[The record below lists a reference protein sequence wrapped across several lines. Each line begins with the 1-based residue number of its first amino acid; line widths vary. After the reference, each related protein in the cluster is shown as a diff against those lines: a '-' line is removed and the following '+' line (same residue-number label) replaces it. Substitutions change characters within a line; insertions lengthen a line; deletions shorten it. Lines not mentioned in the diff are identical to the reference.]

1 MKTVALA
8 IILGLS
14 GFALSQEEEHLNGKS
29 ISYSK
34 NESNE
39 IERVVS
45 TKQALEV
52 SVYPNPAQGQVF
64 IEASEG
70 ANVSI
75 YSAAGTY
82 IGTWTIGPEAKL
94 SIEDLPQGSF
104 VCSIL
109 EGEKRTVKKLVI
121 L

>member
-1 MKTVALA
+1 M
-8 IILGLS
+8 IMILGTS
-14 GFALSQEEEHLNGKS
+14 CIAFSQEEKHLSGTS
-29 ISYSK
+29 VSES
-34 NESNE
+34 ESNE
-39 IERVVS
+39 IERVAS
-45 TKQALEV
+45 AKQALEV
-52 SVYPNPAQGQVF
+52 SVYPNPAQGKFF
-64 IEASEG
+64 IEAMEG

-82 IGTWTIGPEAKL
+82 IGTWVVGPEAKL